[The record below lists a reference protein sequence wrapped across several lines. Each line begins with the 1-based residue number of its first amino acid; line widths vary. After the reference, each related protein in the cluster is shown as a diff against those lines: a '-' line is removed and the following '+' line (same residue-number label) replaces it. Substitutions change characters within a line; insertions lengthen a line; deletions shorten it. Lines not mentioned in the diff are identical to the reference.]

1 MNDRHYDL
9 VVIGAGSG
17 GIAMARRA
25 AAHGARCLVI
35 EEGRLGG
42 TCVNRGC
49 VPKKM
54 LWYAAGLAE
63 ALHDAPDY
71 GFSVQ
76 AGGFDWAAMQAARE
90 AYIERLNGIYA
101 TMLNDSRVQLR
112 VGQARFLS
120 PREVSVDG
128 DVVSASH
135 IVIACGGRPSRPD
148 IPGAGL
154 GITSDDFFALR
165 EQPRRVAIVGAG
177 YIAVELAG
185 LLQALGSDVS
195 LFLRRQHFLGRFD
208 ATIREA
214 LMLAMQEAGVDILSS
229 TRLVEVSEN
238 DAGQLCLDS
247 ERGIRLEG
255 FDTLIWAIGRE
266 HNSDRLDLD
275 KCGLTTADDGHIP
288 VDSLNNTAV
297 DGIYAIG
304 DVCGQPALTP
314 VAIAAGRR
322 LADRLFAGML
332 VEAIDNDL
340 IATVIFSH
348 PPVGSIGLSEEEART
363 RHGDAVHVYQSQF
376 NPLYHAVTSRKVP
389 TTVKLVTVGADER
402 VVGCHVIGEGA
413 DEMLQGFAVAMRLG
427 ACKADFDATIAIHP
441 TAAEELVTL
450 R

>member
-1 MNDRHYDL
+1 MQESHYDL
-9 VVIGAGSG
+9 IVIGAGSG
-17 GIAMARRA
+17 GIAVARRA
-25 AAHGARCLVI
+25 AAYGARCLVI

-63 ALHDAPDY
+63 ALVDAPDY
-71 GFSVQ
+71 GFSVETK
-76 AGGFDWAAMQAARE
+76 GFDWASMQHARE

-101 TMLNDSRVQLR
+101 TMLDDSNVQLMT
-112 VGQARFLS
+112 GQARFVA
-120 PREVSVDG
+120 EKKITVD
-128 DVVSASH
+128 DQLVSAEH
-135 IVIACGGRPSRPD
+135 IVIACGGRPSRAD
-148 IPGAGL
+148 IPGAAL
-154 GITSDDFFALR
+154 GMTSDDFFALQQ
-165 EQPRRVAIVGAG
+165 QPQRVAIVGAG

-185 LLQALGSDVS
+185 LLQALGSEVS
-195 LFLRRQHFLGRFD
+195 LFLRREHFLGRFD

-214 LMLAMQEAGVDILSS
+214 LMLAMQEAGINIFSS
-229 TRLVEVSEN
+229 TRLTEIRRD
-238 DAGQLCLDS
+238 DAGCLCLESD
-247 ERGIRLEG
+247 RGLRLEG
-255 FDTLIWAIGRE
+255 FDALIWAIGRD
-266 HNSDRLDLD
+266 HNSDRLALE
-275 KCGLTTADDGHIP
+275 CCRLNVAEDGHIP

-297 DGIYAIG
+297 EGIYAIG

-322 LADRLFAGML
+322 LADRLFGGMT
-332 VEAIDNDL
+332 VEAIDHDN

-348 PPVGSIGLSEEEART
+348 PPVASIGLSEEEARA
-363 RHGDAVHVYQSQF
+363 RHGAAVHIYQSQF
-376 NPLYHAVTSRKVP
+376 NPLYHALTTRKVP
-389 TTVKLVTVGADER
+389 TTVKLITLGANER
-402 VVGCHVIGEGA
+402 VVGCHVIGAGA